1 MVWQEFVEVIETLL
15 QVDIKLE
22 VPGFMLHLE
31 FVLGRQLGVLFG
43 RSGAGKSLSLRAIAG
58 LIEPD
63 GGSILLNQRTIY
75 DDLRGIN
82 LAPQARHIGYLPQNP
97 ALFPHQTI
105 AENIAYGLHR
115 IPREDRVGRVQKWI
129 DLMNLQDQAGK
140 YPSEVSGGQ
149 QQRAAIAR
157 ALAVEPN
164 LLLMDEP
171 FVALDENLRSR
182 LRSEVRR
189 VQQET
194 DTPILLVTHD
204 IGEAYQLADHLIII
218 ESGRVIQ
225 AGARDDVFRRPQS
238 ESAALLMG
246 MTNLLKIHPGDQGSY
261 PEFHQVFWGNQQ
273 IRVMAPEP
281 NTPFGNQPILGIRPE
296 DILFIREDHP
306 LEADLGI
313 NLMEVEIVEDRS
325 QGFDHLVC
333 TQLVGQPGKQLMV
346 RIPHPVFL
354 RMNLAVGDRRR
365 ISIRPAAI
373 HWIQIKRPVPS

>member
-1 MVWQEFVEVIETLL
+1 M
-15 QVDIKLE
+15 
-22 VPGFMLHLE
+22 
-31 FVLGRQLGVLFG
+31 
-43 RSGAGKSLSLRAIAG
+43 
-58 LIEPD
+58 
-63 GGSILLNQRTIY
+63 
-75 DDLRGIN
+75 
-82 LAPQARHIGYLPQNP
+82 
-97 ALFPHQTI
+97 
-105 AENIAYGLHR
+105 
-115 IPREDRVGRVQKWI
+115 EDRVGRVQKWI

-140 YPSEVSGGQ
+140 YPAEVSGGQ

-182 LRSEVRR
+182 LRTEVHR

-238 ESAALLMG
+238 EAAALLMG
-246 MTNLLKIHPGDQGSY
+246 MTNLLKTQPMDGGVH
-261 PEFHQVFWGNQQ
+261 PEFHQVSWGSQQ
-273 IRVMAPEP
+273 IRVRPPAP
-281 NTPFGNQPILGIRPE
+281 NTPIGNETILGIRPE
-296 DILFIREDHP
+296 DILVIREDHP
-306 LEADLGI
+306 LEADLEL
-313 NLMEVEIVEDRS
+313 NLMEIEIVEDRS

-333 TQLVGQPGKQLMV
+333 TQLVGQPEKRLMV

-365 ISIRPAAI
+365 ISIRPPAI
-373 HWIQIKRPVPS
+373 HWIQTKRPVSS